1 MLGVYFFAFQT
12 LGKSRGDALDGGYGS
27 VGPIRRTRHKVATQ
41 TPPRGSPYVH
51 SSSIGTSQGENSHI
65 RKELLPAG
73 KQNFELGGL
82 SGNSPFQSIDRK
94 PSSFQV
100 GVHPQSSQIART
112 ILEHI
117 NRNSPTPKDKSEEL
131 KLAIAWKKPSFSDIP
146 SLNQNGDDS
155 SLLGG
160 FSSGKVI
167 NNDNQKRPALE
178 KADKWNSLFKVP
190 PPKSTVKVTDVVSNG
205 LTGDGSDGGS
215 LAKSTDEV
223 CLSFLNYYRLAF

>member
-1 MLGVYFFAFQT
+1 M
-12 LGKSRGDALDGGYGS
+12 GKSRDDALDGGCGS
-27 VGPIRRTRHKVATQ
+27 IGPIRRTRHKVATQ
-41 TPPRGSPYVH
+41 TPPRGSPYFH
-51 SSSIGTSQGENSHI
+51 SSSIGTSQVENSHI
-65 RKELLPAG
+65 RKELPAG

-100 GVHPQSSQIART
+100 GVHRQSSQIART

-131 KLAIAWKKPSFSDIP
+131 KLAFAWEKPSSSDIP
-146 SLNQNGDDS
+146 SPNQNGDDS

-205 LTGDGSDGGS
+205 LAGDGGS

-223 CLSFLNYYRLAF
+223 CLSFLNYHRLGF

>member
-1 MLGVYFFAFQT
+1 M
-12 LGKSRGDALDGGYGS
+12 DGGYGSS

-51 SSSIGTSQGENSHI
+51 SSSIGTPQVENSHI
-65 RKELLPAG
+65 RKEFLPAG
-73 KQNFELGGL
+73 RKNFELGGL

-94 PSSFQV
+94 PSSPQV

-131 KLAIAWKKPSFSDIP
+131 KLAIAWKKPPTSDIP

-160 FSSGKVI
+160 SSSRKVI
-167 NNDNQKRPALE
+167 INDNQKKPALE
-178 KADKWNSLFKVP
+178 NADKWNSLFKVP
-190 PPKSTVKVTDVVSNG
+190 PPKPSVKAADVVSNG
-205 LTGDGSDGGS
+205 PAGGGSGGRS
-215 LAKSTDEV
+215 LAKNTEEV
-223 CLSFLNYYRLAF
+223 MFVLFKLLLFSFLINSSCTVVHGE